1 MKSSAG
7 KVEPVLINMSMNTA
21 RDNDSLYP
29 GIEEKTGKKL
39 SFQQSIPSSIQLLKE
54 STRCASMFDGTRHMQ
69 YGRSKD
75 LFFSA

>member
-7 KVEPVLINMSMNTA
+7 KAEPVLINMSMNTA

-39 SFQQSIPSSIQLLKE
+39 SFQQSIPS
-54 STRCASMFDGTRHMQ
+54 
-69 YGRSKD
+69 
-75 LFFSA
+75 